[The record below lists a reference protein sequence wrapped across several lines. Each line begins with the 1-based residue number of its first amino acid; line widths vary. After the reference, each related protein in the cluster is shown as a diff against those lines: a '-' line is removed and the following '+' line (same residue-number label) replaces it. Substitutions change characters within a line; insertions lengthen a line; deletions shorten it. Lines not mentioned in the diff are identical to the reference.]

1 MSSNE
6 LSSDD
11 IRDNLG
17 LVADEIDLLWSMYPD
32 SVFIECEKDM
42 DFFVGGKGE
51 RSIREEDLQRFGER
65 PIKYYVE
72 ISLSLKDDE
81 SGGVEQLLV
90 GLDVEVSSR
99 YPSHEVP
106 RVHLRSQDMGRRQLS
121 RLNLSLKEALSEI
134 CVPGELSVC
143 SCLQW
148 INDRKEEILS
158 QFVAER
164 ETREA
169 STKPPSRPTLMRY
182 WLVSHHIYRKE
193 LIQKIK
199 SLSDELNLDGFFMCG
214 KPGVICIEGLE
225 ANCVEYWSRLRRNGG
240 NVWKHINCKHTE
252 TITDESAKLFESFS
266 EVSFKAHGTYGLRN
280 DFHMNMGDFRRYL
293 ETAGCDPEIFK
304 ILFGIEQ

>member
-1 MSSNE
+1 M

-17 LVADEIDLLWSMYPD
+17 LVADELDLLRSMYPD

-42 DFFVGGKGE
+42 EFFVGCKGE
-51 RSIREEDLQRFGER
+51 RSICEEDLQRFGER
-65 PIKYYVE
+65 PVKYHVE
-72 ISLSLKDDE
+72 ISLSLNDGLEDE
-81 SGGVEQLLV
+81 SGAVDQLLV
-90 GLDVEVSSR
+90 SLDVEASSR

-106 RVHLRSQDMGRRQLS
+106 RVHLRSQDMSRRQLS
-121 RLNLSLKEALSEI
+121 RLNLSLKEELSEI

-158 QFVAER
+158 QVVAER
-164 ETREA
+164 ETHEA
-169 STKPPSRPTLMRY
+169 STKPSSRSTLVRY

-225 ANCVEYWSRLRRNGG
+225 TSCVEYWSRLRRNGG

-252 TITDESAKLFESFS
+252 TIPKESAKLFESFS

-280 DFHMNMGDFRRYL
+280 DFHMNMGDFRYYL